1 MLCYLKIHEHG
12 HKSKRTERKESCNLH
27 RENMLIRKKKQSIPL
42 QSSRKETKIECTHP
56 KF

>member
-1 MLCYLKIHEHG
+1 MLYCLKIHERG

-27 RENMLIRKKKQSIPL
+27 RENMLIRKKQSIPL

>member
-1 MLCYLKIHEHG
+1 MLYCLKIYERR

-27 RENMLIRKKKQSIPL
+27 RENMLIRKQQSIPL
-42 QSSRKETKIECTHP
+42 QNSRKETKIECTHP

>member
-1 MLCYLKIHEHG
+1 MNAGI
-12 HKSKRTERKESCNLH
+12 RVRERKEKNLVICIE
-27 RENMLIRKKKQSIPL
+27 RICLSEKKQSIPL